1 MNLFEQLSAAAASVE
16 DRKQRAERVFACNNN
31 GIVSAYYPNDLY
43 AIASFTGSRVYGTSK
58 KRYVSLNTPYAG
70 LRIEVPIVRPV
81 PLEHTC
87 PPECYRIHLT
97 TPDPE
102 GEEV

>member
-1 MNLFEQLSAAAASVE
+1 MNLFEQLSAATAAAKAL
-16 DRKQRAERVFACNNN
+16 KQPDARFFACNNN
-31 GIVSAYYPNDLY
+31 GIVYAYYPNDLY
-43 AIASFTGSRVYGTSK
+43 AIVSFTGSRVYGTSK

-70 LRIEVPIVRPV
+70 LKIEVPIVRPV

-87 PPECYRIHLT
+87 PAECYRIHLT

-102 GEEV
+102 GEAI

>member
-1 MNLFEQLSAAAASVE
+1 MNLFEQLSAAAAAAKAL
-16 DRKQRAERVFACNNN
+16 KQPDARFFACNNN

-70 LRIEVPIVRPV
+70 LKIEVPVVRPV

-87 PPECYRIHLT
+87 PAECYRIHLT

-102 GEEV
+102 GEAI